1 MSDKDT
7 LIIEEATVEKAI
19 QRGLVK
25 MQLESKDVTVEI
37 LDEGKKGLFGFG
49 ARPAKVKLSRL
60 VLSGDDL
67 EEELDENINEDET
80 SQEVLENIK
89 ELEDELDH
97 VAVSEKDD
105 EEDEDDEL
113 DEYDEDDEADE
124 YDPVD
129 EDDGKESLVI
139 DMAHEN
145 EVIASVATYLKD
157 VCRAYGVEAEV
168 VGKLESRRI
177 TFQIETEKQ
186 GLVIGHHGKI
196 LDALQN
202 LAQVLVFR
210 DITGRYSVIVNVGDY
225 RERRQDILKRLAHR
239 TANRVLETGQSII
252 LDPLPSF
259 ERKMIHS
266 ELSRNEL
273 IQTHS
278 EGKEPHRYLVVEPKK

>member
-105 EEDEDDEL
+105 EEDEEDEL
-113 DEYDEDDEADE
+113 DE

-129 EDDGKESLVI
+129 EGDGKEALVI